1 MRKPATSPSI
11 PGLGEGQRGEAGHL
25 GYLLRQ
31 ASLAWRARMEHAL
44 AEFAVTPPQFAAAM
58 RERQHMMAD
67 VFAGHAGRIGGAE
80 CRGLADFR
88 PQARL
93 SLLTPATVA
102 GIVANLKRAGALT
115 ARRHPVHGRILQL
128 ALTAKGNAQLARCK
142 RRVYSLEARL
152 AEDLSPAEE
161 KAVRRWLALAAR
173 AG

>member
-44 AEFAVTPPQFAAAM
+44 AEFAVTPPQFAALTMIGAYPGLSS
-58 RERQHMMAD
+58 AD
-67 VFAGHAGRIGGAE
+67 
-80 CRGLADFR
+80 L
-88 PQARL
+88 ARL